1 MASVA
6 GLCSD
11 APLAEI
17 IFGGARCEP
26 IPATLTA
33 KRTGYEPVPPTKIT
47 MNLNLDRME
56 SPLGTLLL
64 VWQGEDL
71 RALEFSDYEAR
82 MTKLLRQHYGEY
94 ELREVVAPAT
104 MRKALTDYFA
114 GDLAALQNV
123 SVKTNGTEFQQAVWA
138 ALRTIPAGQ
147 TRTYGELAQ
156 QIQRPAAVRA
166 VGMTNGANPIGI
178 VVPCHRVIGANG
190 TLTGYA
196 GGLERKRWL
205 LEHEGALA
213 PSLL

>member
-1 MASVA
+1 M
-6 GLCSD
+6 
-11 APLAEI
+11 
-17 IFGGARCEP
+17 
-26 IPATLTA
+26 
-33 KRTGYEPVPPTKIT
+33 K
-47 MNLNLDRME
+47 LNLDRMN

-64 VWQGEDL
+64 AWEGEHL
-71 RALEFSDYEAR
+71 RALDFEDYEAR
-82 MTKLLRQHYGEY
+82 MTRLLQTHYGNYALSEKA
-94 ELREVVAPAT
+94 APAAWH
-104 MRKALTDYFA
+104 KALNDYFA
-114 GDLAALQNV
+114 GDLAALNHIPV
-123 SVKTNGTEFQQAVWA
+123 ATNGTEFQRAVWA

-166 VGMTNGANPIGI
+166 VGTTNGANPISL

-205 LEHEGALA
+205 LEHEGALT